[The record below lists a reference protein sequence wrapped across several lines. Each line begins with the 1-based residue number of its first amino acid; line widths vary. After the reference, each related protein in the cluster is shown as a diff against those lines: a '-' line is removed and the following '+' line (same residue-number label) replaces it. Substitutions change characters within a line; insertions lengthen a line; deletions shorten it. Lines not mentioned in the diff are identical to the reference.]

1 MGAGEG
7 HIYLELRLASY
18 LYFITLIKRM
28 EDLDC
33 AHIYMNSISYQT
45 EEEKSRLGE
54 QRQGAAGSGSGKLTQ
69 PSGFHTGGSV
79 DCVSKKAVPWH
90 R

>member
-1 MGAGEG
+1 
-7 HIYLELRLASY
+7 
-18 LYFITLIKRM
+18 M

-45 EEEKSRLGE
+45 EEENRLEE
-54 QRQGAAGSGSGKLTQ
+54 QREGAAGSGSGKLTQ

-90 R
+90 RQTHHSSDARPWKHSNNNNIYIFTV